1 MTQTLPLPYFNLSPS
16 NDVLAYIRQFARS
29 YKAQSQPL
37 KIKKIHLTSRCKKR
51 DGSVYHKY

>member
-16 NDVLAYIRQFARS
+16 NDMLAYIRQFARS

-37 KIKKIHLTSRCKKR
+37 KIKKIQLT
-51 DGSVYHKY
+51 

>member
-16 NDVLAYIRQFARS
+16 HDVLAYIRQFARS

-37 KIKKIHLTSRCKKR
+37 KIKKIQLT
-51 DGSVYHKY
+51 